1 MDIKEFR
8 SSFTGELAKP
18 SRFKVIVNLPA
29 SLGAT
34 IDSRTLSMRCENAA
48 LPGRTLATLDHR
60 IYGPTEKYPYQST
73 YDDIALTF
81 ICDSNMIEKAVFDA
95 WIEKI
100 NPRTDWNF
108 SYKSTYA
115 TRITII
121 QYDNSD
127 NEVHKVNLIDAF
139 PVAVNQ
145 LDLDWSSDAAY
156 HKLTVVFAYH
166 YWETEATA
174 EVKYQAASAVN
185 SPFNIAAALQI
196 GSLALSAGQ
205 ALKSGNPYALLGVA
219 GAATSIIPSVGGT
232 KTVSSVINNAGRG
245 TLDTAL
251 DQGASKINA
260 DKLTIGGLT
269 STTNKFT
276 F

>member
-34 IDSRTLSMRCENAA
+34 IDSRTLSMRCENAL
-48 LPGRTLATLDHR
+48 LPGRTLATSDLR
-60 IYGPTEKYPYQST
+60 IYGPTEKYPYQTT
-73 YDDIALTF
+73 YDDISLTF
-81 ICDSNMIEKAVFDA
+81 ICDSNMIEKAAFDA

-139 PVAVNQ
+139 PIAVNQ
-145 LDLDWSSDAAY
+145 LDLDWSSDAPY
-156 HKLTVVFAYH
+156 HKLTVTFAYH
-166 YWETEATA
+166 YWESESA
-174 EVKYQAASAVN
+174 EVKYEAAPAVN
-185 SPFNIAAALQI
+185 SPFNIAAALQV
-196 GSLALSAGQ
+196 GALALNAGQ
-205 ALKSGNPYALLGVA
+205 SLKGGNPYALLGVA
-219 GAATSIIPSVGGT
+219 GAATSIIPSLGGT
-232 KTVSSVINNAGRG
+232 KTVSSVINSAGRG

-251 DQGASKINA
+251 DSGASKVNA
-260 DKLTIGGLT
+260 DRLTIGGLT

>member
-18 SRFKVIVNLPA
+18 SRFKVLINLPA
-29 SLGAT
+29 SLPAT
-34 IDSRTLSMRCENAA
+34 IDSRTLSLRCENAM

-81 ICDSNMIEKAVFDA
+81 ICDSNMIEKSVFDG
-95 WIEKI
+95 WMDKI
-100 NPRTDWNF
+100 NPKENWNF
-108 SYKSTYA
+108 EFKESYA
-115 TRITII
+115 TKITII
-121 QYDNSD
+121 QYDNSK
-127 NEVHKVNLIDAF
+127 NEVHKVHLINAF

-145 LDLDWSSDAAY
+145 LDLDWSSDAPY
-156 HKLTVVFAYH
+156 HKLSVVFAYT
-166 YWETEATA
+166 YWESESA
-174 EVKYQAASAVN
+174 EPKYEAASAVN

-196 GSLALSAGQ
+196 GALASSAGQ
-205 ALKSGNPYALLGVA
+205 ALKGGNPYALASVA

-232 KTVSSVINNAGRG
+232 QTISSILNSSGRG
-245 TLDTAL
+245 ALDTAL
-251 DQGASKINA
+251 DSGASKANA
-260 DKLTIGGLT
+260 NRSTIAGLK
-269 STTNKFT
+269 STANKFT